1 MIGKWSKSII
11 NHLYWCAVSTTDG
24 NQDIIHDKWLS
35 LINHIHNKRHHSGL
49 FKKCTHG
56 RIRNR
61 VTKKWF
67 KPRKHYVR
75 DYYFN
80 NDNEIS
86 RH

>member
-24 NQDIIHDKWLS
+24 NQDMIHDKWLS
-35 LINHIHNKRHHSGL
+35 LINHIDNKHHHSGL
-49 FKKCTHG
+49 FNMEG
-56 RIRNR
+56 YEI

-75 DYYFN
+75 VYYLN
-80 NDNEIS
+80 NDNEIF